1 MLRALRRRPMAAVV
15 MPLPTELTTPPVM
28 KMYLAVMY
36 PQSEGACRARPRKMI
51 AGLAGGWKGLRV
63 GLRTRDSGRRTQDS
77 GLRAWRDTRRTTY
90 GYEVRGARYEAPR
103 RTSLREGL
111 LRPSGRRDL
120 I

>member
-63 GLRTRDSGRRTQDS
+63 GLRTRDSGLRTQDS
-77 GLRAWRDTRRTTY
+77 GLGTQGLARHSTYDVRVRGTRC
-90 GYEVRGARYEAPR
+90 EVR
-103 RTSLREGL
+103 S
-111 LRPSGRRDL
+111 S
-120 I
+120 